1 MTSNLFRINCIVRT
15 VLLAATI
22 LLLFYTVTETTLYA
36 TIFIIG
42 LAAILQ
48 IFLLIRY
55 VENTNR
61 RLARFLLSIRYSDFS
76 QTFSAGMKGSSFEE
90 LTAAFNEVI
99 SEFQKARAATA
110 EQYRYLQTVVQHV
123 GLGLLAFDQHGE
135 VDLMNNAAKRLLQ
148 VANLENITSLR
159 TFSPSL
165 VESLRQIKPGE
176 KTLVKIENNGE
187 MMQLAVYATEFRQQQ
202 RSITLVSMQ
211 NIESELAEQE
221 MAAWQKLIRVLTHEI
236 MNSVTPIASLASTV
250 NTLIGKMDKPGEREP
265 LLLDEESKND
275 IHQAAATIAK
285 RSHGLLRFTDAFRN
299 LSAIPQPHFQIFPIT
314 ELFDR
319 VAQLMNDQVKAAGVD
334 LQIKV
339 EPRSLELTADREL
352 IEQVLINL
360 ILNAIH
366 ALGDTERKT
375 IELGGRMDQRGRMI
389 ITVTDNGWGIPDEVK
404 EKIFTPFFTTRKE
417 GSGIGLNLAR
427 QIMRLHKGSI
437 SVQSAPHEKTV
448 FTLRF

>member
-36 TIFIIG
+36 TIFIVG
-42 LAAILQ
+42 LAVILQ
-48 IFLLIRY
+48 IILLIRY

-90 LTAAFNEVI
+90 LNAAFNEVI

-110 EQYRYLQTVVQHV
+110 VQYRYLQTVVQHV
-123 GLGLLAFDQHGE
+123 GLGLLAFDQHGQ
-135 VDLMNNAAKRLLQ
+135 VDLMNNSAKRLLQ
-148 VANLENITSLR
+148 VANLENIASLS

-165 VESLRQIKPGE
+165 VESLRRIKPGE

-187 MMQLAVYATEFRQQQ
+187 MMQLTVYATEFRQQH

-236 MNSVTPIASLASTV
+236 MNSVTPISSLASTV
-250 NTLIGKMDKPGEREP
+250 NTLIGKMDRSDDGNSVLISK
-265 LLLDEESKND
+265 ESKND

-285 RSHGLLRFTDAFRN
+285 RSQGLLRFTDAFRN
-299 LSAIPQPHFQIFPIT
+299 LSAIPQPHFQIFTII

-319 VAQLMNDQVKAAGVD
+319 VAQLMNDQLETAGVD

-366 ALGDTERKT
+366 ALADTGKKT
-375 IELGGRMDQRGRMI
+375 IELGGQMNQRGRMI
-389 ITVTDNGWGIPDEVK
+389 VTVTDNGWGIADEVK

-437 SVQSAPHEKTV
+437 SVQSTPHEQTV

>member
-1 MTSNLFRINCIVRT
+1 MTYNSFRLNCIVRT

-22 LLLFYTVTETTLYA
+22 LLLFYVVTETTLYA
-36 TIFIIG
+36 TGFIAG
-42 LAAILQ
+42 LATIAQ
-48 IFLLIRY
+48 IVLLIRY
-55 VENTNR
+55 IENTNR
-61 RLARFLLSIRYSDFS
+61 RLARFLLSIKYSDFS
-76 QTFSAGMKGSSFEE
+76 QTFSMGAQGSSFAE
-90 LTAAFNEVI
+90 LNAAFNEVI
-99 SEFQKARAATA
+99 SEFQKARVATA

-123 GLGLLAFDQHGE
+123 GLGLLAFDRKGE
-135 VDLMNNAAKRLLQ
+135 VDLINNAAKRLLQ
-148 VANLENITSLR
+148 VANLKNIKSLS
-159 TFSPSL
+159 TFSQPL
-165 VESLRQIKPGE
+165 VETLQQLKPGE
-176 KTLVKIENNGE
+176 KMLVKIENNGE
-187 MMQLAVYATEFRQQQ
+187 MMQLAVYATEFRQQH

-250 NTLIGKMDKPGEREP
+250 NTLIGKMNKTGDGDAM
-265 LLLDEESKND
+265 LISEESIDD
-275 IHQAAATIAK
+275 IHQATATIAK
-285 RSHGLLRFTDAFRN
+285 RSQGLLRFTDSFRN
-299 LSAIPQPHFQIFPIT
+299 LSRIPQPHFQIFPVT

-319 VAQLMNDQVKAAGVD
+319 VGQLMKDQLETAGID

-339 EPRSLELTADREL
+339 KPHSLELTADREL

-366 ALGDTERKT
+366 ALADTDEKT
-375 IELGGRMDQRGRMI
+375 IELGGQMDQRGRLA
-389 ITVTDNGWGIPDEVK
+389 ITVTDNGWGIADEVK

-437 SVQSAPHEKTV
+437 SVHSTPHEQTV